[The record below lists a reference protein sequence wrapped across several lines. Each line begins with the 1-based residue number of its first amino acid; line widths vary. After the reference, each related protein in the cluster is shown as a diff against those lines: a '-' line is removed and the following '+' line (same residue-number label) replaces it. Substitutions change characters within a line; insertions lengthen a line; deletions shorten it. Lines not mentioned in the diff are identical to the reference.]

1 MYLFRIAKTKYI
13 NDLSGV
19 GARVYGG
26 RWNEKGV
33 AVVYTSE
40 SRALA
45 ALEFLVHTP
54 MALAPKDLS
63 IMTIHIPDSIKPKPI
78 DLAHLPK
85 NWDMHPAPDALAQI
99 GSLWARSNAS
109 LLLKVPSVLINEE
122 HNIIINPNH
131 PDFKHLKASSDKFN
145 FDDRY
150 FKR

>member
-1 MYLFRIAKTKYI
+1 LDLFRIAKTKYI
-13 NDLSGV
+13 NDLSGN

-33 AVVYTSE
+33 AVIYTSE

-63 IMTIHIPDSIKPKPI
+63 MMTIHIPDSIKPKPI
-78 DLAHLPK
+78 EVAHLPK
-85 NWDMHPAPDALAQI
+85 NWDMHPAPDSLALM
-99 GSLWARSNAS
+99 GSQWARSNAS
-109 LLLKVPSVLINEE
+109 LLLKVPSVLINKE

-131 PDFKHLKASSDKFN
+131 PDFKHLKALSEKFDFN
-145 FDDRY
+145 DRY

>member
-1 MYLFRIAKTKYI
+1 MDLFRIAKTKYI
-13 NDLSGV
+13 NDLSGN

-33 AVVYTSE
+33 AVIYTSE

-63 IMTIHIPDSIKPKPI
+63 MMTIHIPDSIKPKPI
-78 DLAHLPK
+78 EVAHLPK
-85 NWDMHPAPDALAQI
+85 NWDMHPAPDSLALM
-99 GSLWARSNAS
+99 GSQWARSNAS
-109 LLLKVPSVLINEE
+109 LLLKVPSVLINKE

-131 PDFKHLKASSDKFN
+131 PDFKHLKALSEKFDFN
-145 FDDRY
+145 DRY

>member
-13 NDLSGV
+13 NDLSGT

-99 GSLWARSNAS
+99 GSQWARSNAS

-150 FKR
+150 LGR